1 MKMISSLLSACIL
14 APLLQFCGN
23 RATTGAVN
31 LENLKTMHDF
41 SAVDID
47 GNKVD
52 LSVYKGK
59 KVMIVNVASKCGYTS
74 QYKDLQRLWETYGS
88 GNFVILG
95 FPSNQF
101 MGQEP
106 GSDVDIKAFCSAN
119 YGVTFPMFSK
129 IDVKGK
135 SRHPLF
141 EWLGEKSLNGVE
153 NSEVAWNF
161 NKYLID
167 EEGRYVR
174 HLKSGVAPLDDQI
187 VSWITGK

>member
-1 MKMISSLLSACIL
+1 MKMISTLLSACIF

-23 RATTGAVN
+23 KAASAPVS
-31 LENLKTMHDF
+31 LENVKTMFDY
-41 SAVDID
+41 SATDID
-47 GNKVD
+47 GNEVS
-52 LSVYKGK
+52 LSAYKGK

-74 QYKDLQRLWETYGS
+74 QYKDLQRLWETYGPD
-88 GNFVILG
+88 NFVILG

-106 GSDVDIKAFCSAN
+106 GSDSDIKAFCSAN

-129 IDVKGK
+129 IEVKGK
-135 SRHPLF
+135 GRHPLYQ
-141 EWLGEKSLNGVE
+141 WLTDKSLNGVE

-174 HLKSGVAPLDDQI
+174 HLKSGVAPFDEEV
-187 VSWITGK
+187 VSWIKGK